1 MLDDFLKFDKMITP
15 VIIKVIFWI
24 GLVASVIIALGM
36 IISGLGSRL
45 GGGIEVL
52 TGLVT
57 LVLGPLMVRIYCE
70 LLIVIF
76 KINDSLSEIKENI
89 VTTQLFD
96 K

>member
-15 VIIKVIFWI
+15 VIIKIIFWI

-36 IISGLGSRL
+36 IISGLGSRW
-45 GGGIEVL
+45 GGGVEVL